1 MKDII
6 EQLEEGKRNQE
17 NGEFNSEELRT
28 HLESEE
34 EVKEEVKTP
43 KKRSSKKQK
52 EESQEEVPMDPFA
65 QAEQIIKES
74 TGQTEQPKEEAPKKE
89 LVDPAFDFA
98 NFYEKGQK
106 IYYIR
111 VFEKLGT
118 KELLELKVRTVYPR
132 FLVTCEDKK
141 ACVCIGYDGKDMIFE
156 DRKEALKVYNKIHVK
171 AITYTSDLDVK
182 KTLKEN
188 DFIDEEESEDYLAN
202 ETDIAATEEE

>member
-17 NGEFNSEELRT
+17 NGEFNSEDLRT
-28 HLESEE
+28 RLETEE
-34 EVKEEVKTP
+34 EIKEEIKTP

-52 EESQEEVPMDPFA
+52 EETPEVPMDPFA

-74 TGQTEQPKEEAPKKE
+74 TGQIEETKEKAQ
-89 LVDPAFDFA
+89 LVDPEFDFA

-118 KELLELKVRTVYPR
+118 KELLELKVRTAYPR

-171 AITYTSDLDVK
+171 AITYTSDLDVN

-188 DFIDEEESEDYLAN
+188 DFVDEEESEDYLAN